1 MSISQ
6 NGQTH
11 SKNSSVVAHELFK
24 CVWPFCGLAL
34 KGLSS
39 VESLKHLARTKKG
52 TIDKSQHFLKKKSS
66 LKNSSCS

>member
-1 MSISQ
+1 MSIPQ

-11 SKNSSVVAHELFK
+11 SKNSSVVADELFK

-39 VESLKHLARTKKG
+39 VESLKHLACTKKG
-52 TIDKSQHFLKKKSS
+52 TINKSQQFLKKKSS
-66 LKNSSCS
+66 LKNSSCR